1 MLTTNKVTSLLQN
14 NQAATGS
21 GRLSSSPG
29 LSFRGISVSY
39 GAKKVLDRFS
49 LDLPRGEFLSLVG
62 NSGCGKTTL
71 LRTISG
77 FASID
82 EGEIWVNGKELGRMP
97 THKRNIGFV
106 HQHYALFPHMTVFEN
121 VAFGLRERKLPRR
134 EIHAR
139 VEEYLKLVHM
149 EAHARSYP
157 GQLSGGMQQR
167 IALARAL
174 AIQPD
179 ILLLDEP
186 LSALDTNL
194 RVALREELMELH
206 RRFPELTI
214 IYVTHDREEA
224 LQLSDRI
231 ALIREGKL
239 EQLGTPE
246 QLYDRPDS
254 LYVARYLGIANVIP
268 AEAAAWLE
276 GYGSPP
282 EAGQRFIRPEHIR
295 NDHSANVK
303 LAATVERCEWV
314 GSFYRVQAR
323 AEGCGD
329 WHLTLEWQRR
339 TSPPAAGTILPLS
352 FNEEDCRY
360 VQA

>member
-1 MLTTNKVTSLLQN
+1 MLTASKETSLLPSDN
-14 NQAATGS
+14 RMAEP
-21 GRLSSSPG
+21 GRASG
-29 LSFRGISVSY
+29 LSFHNVSVSY

-49 LDLPRGEFLSLVG
+49 LDLPRGQFLSLVG

-77 FASID
+77 FTAID
-82 EGEIWVNGKELGRMP
+82 EGQIWISGQEVGRTP

-121 VAFGLRERKLPRR
+121 VAFGLRERKLPRH
-134 EIHAR
+134 EIRAR
-139 VEEYLKLVHM
+139 VEEYLQLVHM

-174 AIQPD
+174 AIHPD
-179 ILLLDEP
+179 VLLLDEP

-194 RVALREELMELH
+194 RVALREELLDLH

-214 IYVTHDREEA
+214 VYVTHDREEA

-246 QLYDRPDS
+246 QLYDQPDS

-268 AEAAAWLE
+268 REITAAFSRYVANA
-276 GYGSPP
+276 PD
-282 EAGQRFIRPEHIR
+282 GQWFIRPEHIIYGHGAR
-295 NDHSANVK
+295 FNITAK
-303 LAATVERCEWV
+303 VERREWI
-314 GSFYRVQAR
+314 GSFYRIQALV
-323 AEGCGD
+323 EGYPD
-329 WHLTLEWQRR
+329 WRLTLEWQRR
-339 TSPPAAGTILPLS
+339 TPAPVLGAVIPLS
-352 FNEEDCRY
+352 FGEEECRF